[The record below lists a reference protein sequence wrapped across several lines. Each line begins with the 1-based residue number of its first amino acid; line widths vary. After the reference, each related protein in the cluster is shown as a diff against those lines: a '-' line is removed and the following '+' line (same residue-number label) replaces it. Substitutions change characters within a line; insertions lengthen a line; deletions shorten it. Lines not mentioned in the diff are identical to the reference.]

1 VRRLRRHAD
10 FFDPLVAPG
19 AVMSSAGFSLRRAS
33 ARALLALIVA
43 IMALSMAGALYFQ
56 YVLHLEPCPLCV
68 LQRVAIIAAGLAA
81 ALGLAVGAALGQL
94 AAGLLALL
102 FSLAGAGIAGWHSW
116 LLAAP
121 HEESLSCGRPFEWF
135 HDDFPLAVW
144 LPKLFA
150 GQGDCVSLD
159 WTFLGLAIPHLSLI
173 AFVLLIAL
181 AALATRAAWRRR

>member
-1 VRRLRRHAD
+1 
-10 FFDPLVAPG
+10 
-19 AVMSSAGFSLRRAS
+19 MSTARFSLQTAS

-56 YVLHLEPCPLCV
+56 YVLNLEPCPLCV
-68 LQRVAIIAAGLAA
+68 LQRMAIIAAGIAA

-94 AAGLLALL
+94 AAGVLALL
-102 FSLAGAGIAGWHSW
+102 FSLLGAGIAGWHSW

-121 HEESLSCGRPFEWF
+121 HAESLSCGRPFEWF
-135 HDDFPLAVW
+135 HEDFPLSVW

-150 GQGDCVSLD
+150 GQGDCISLD

-181 AALATRAAWRRR
+181 AVLATRAAWRRR